1 MQGLRRSLFL
11 ISLPLATLGCL
22 ASMDTAKGQI
32 IPDKSLGTEQ
42 SVVNSNA
49 NTDLID
55 GGARRGANLFHSFQ
69 EFNVGQ
75 EGKAYFS
82 NPAGIDN
89 ILSRVT
95 GGKPSNIFGTLGV
108 EDGNANLF
116 FINPNGI
123 FFGSDARLDMRGSFL
138 ASTANSLLFDGGLEF
153 STTNPQAPP
162 MLAINIPIGLRFRD
176 NPGRITNRSVADDVG
191 LQVDS
196 GKSLS
201 LVGGDIS
208 LDEGRLTAAG
218 GQVNLGGLAGKGIV
232 GFNSDGSLS
241 FPDGVTRSDVSL
253 TNDALVNVIAENGGN
268 INIKAQNLELLEG
281 SSLWAGVEQ
290 ELETFSEQAGKIE
303 IDATDKVTIQGS
315 IAFISPEN
323 FADELK
329 KPGWQ
334 ITPGGKGN
342 IGHEAQLILEY
353 YEAFFGYARPNVGG
367 NRAEVNIKARS
378 LSLSN
383 NALIDTSTLLQGN
396 AGNISIDASSLSLS
410 NNALI
415 NTSSTTGQGNAGDI
429 QLKATDSI
437 VINGGSNL
445 QAVTSGSENAG
456 NISIDASSLSLSN
469 NALINT
475 SSTTGQGNA
484 GDIQLKATDS
494 IVINGGSNLQAVTS
508 GSENAGNISID
519 ASSLS
524 LSNNAQID
532 TSTTGQGNAGDIQL
546 KATDSIVINDGS
558 NLQANTS
565 GSGKAGNISID
576 ASNANV
582 SLRNGI
588 ILSDVN
594 SDATGRGGKIELVIK
609 SLDVKDG
616 AQISASTSGKS
627 DAGSVTINA
636 TDTVSF
642 DGVDN
647 QGDPSAVFSNVQTGG
662 EGKSGHISI
671 TTKSLSLKNGGQLNT
686 FIREAKS
693 TTPDDNNNAGNI
705 KLKVDDAVEIIGVAE
720 MSNKRL
726 PSGIFT
732 SVGSGA
738 TGNGG
743 SIKMDIGSLSV
754 RDGAQISASTA
765 GKGNAGSMTI
775 TAKNTVSFDGVEN
788 QGYPSAAFSTVEA
801 GGEGNGGDIN
811 ITARSLSL
819 TNGGQLNTFIR
830 AGGGKAPDDPDNNV
844 KAGDVKLKVDDDI
857 QIVGVGNDRFP
868 SGISSKVEP
877 KARGNAGNIDIDIKI
892 GSLSVRDGA
901 QISASTAGTGDAGSV
916 TIKAKD
922 TVSFDGVHNDSTS
935 AVFSTVEAGG
945 KGQGGD
951 INITARSLSL
961 TNGGQLNTFI
971 RGGADG
977 GKVPDGK
984 TKAGDVKLKVDD
996 IQIVGVGN
1004 DRFDSGIFSTV
1015 EEGGNGNG
1023 GNIDI
1028 GTEKI
1033 GSLLMSDKAQ
1043 ISSSTKGQGN
1053 AGNIKLKINSL
1064 SLNNGSQIST
1074 DSDKN
1079 NFQAGNIKITTDQD
1093 IWLDNKASISANTR
1107 GGQGNI
1113 TLDSRDLI
1121 LRRNS
1126 NIATNARGSATGGNI
1141 NINTNNLVAFENSDI
1156 TANAEE
1162 SFGGKADIY
1171 AKGKFGTQSR
1181 KLPTPKSDITA
1192 SSERGPKFSGEVTLN
1207 ISNVD
1212 PSHGLVKLPKNAV
1225 DSTEQIAQNPC
1236 QRGVGSKFIITG
1248 RGGLPPS
1255 PNDATSSDAVR
1266 VDLVEPALA
1275 ESRGVGEQRRRGA
1288 EEKTKSSVSKA
1299 IVPAQGWIFDKNGEV
1314 MLTAYDPTGTG
1325 SQRPLSPDSCLV
1337 P

>member
-22 ASMDTAKGQI
+22 ASMDTATGQI
-32 IPDKSLGTEQ
+32 IPDNSLGTEK
-42 SVVNSNA
+42 SVVNSND

-123 FFGSDARLDMRGSFL
+123 LFGPDARLDMRGSFL
-138 ASTANSLLFDGGLEF
+138 ASTANSLLFDSELEF

-162 MLAINIPIGLRFRD
+162 MLAINIPIGLRFRE
-176 NPGRITNRSVADDVG
+176 NPVSITNQSVTDGVG
-191 LQVDS
+191 LQVS
-196 GKSLS
+196 PGKSLS

-208 LDEGRLTAAG
+208 LDRGRLTAAG

-232 GFNSDGSLS
+232 GFNSDGGLS

-253 TNDALVNVIAENGGN
+253 MNSAFVNVIAEKGGN
-268 INIKAQNLELLEG
+268 INIKAQNLELVGG

-303 IDATDKVTIQGS
+303 IDATDQVTIQGS
-315 IAFISPEN
+315 IAFSPKN
-323 FADELK
+323 FRVKE
-329 KPGWQ
+329 PGWPS
-334 ITPGGKGN
+334 TPGGKGN
-342 IGHEAQLILEY
+342 IGHRLGHRGHYSWGHRYHIASLKPN
-353 YEAFFGYARPNVGG
+353 AKPNVGG
-367 NRAEVNIKARS
+367 NRAEVSIRARS

-383 NALIDTSTLLQGN
+383 S
-396 AGNISIDASSLSLS
+396 
-410 NNALI
+410 
-415 NTSSTTGQGNAGDI
+415 
-429 QLKATDSI
+429 
-437 VINGGSNL
+437 
-445 QAVTSGSENAG
+445 
-456 NISIDASSLSLSN
+456 
-469 NALINT
+469 
-475 SSTTGQGNA
+475 
-484 GDIQLKATDS
+484 
-494 IVINGGSNLQAVTS
+494 
-508 GSENAGNISID
+508 
-519 ASSLS
+519 
-524 LSNNAQID
+524 AQID

-588 ILSDVN
+588 ILSDVK
-594 SDATGRGGKIELVIK
+594 SGATGRGGKIELLIK

-616 AQISASTSGKS
+616 ARISASTTGKGY
-627 DAGSVTINA
+627 AGSVIINA

-642 DGVDN
+642 DGVDK
-647 QGDPSAVFSNVQTGG
+647 QGDPSAVFSNVQAGG

-671 TTKSLSLKNGGQLNT
+671 TTKSLSLKNGGQFNT

-693 TTPDDNNNAGNI
+693 TTPNDNINAGNI

-720 MSNKRL
+720 VSNKRL

-738 TGNGG
+738 TGNSG
-743 SIKMDIGSLSV
+743 SIKMDIGSLTV

-765 GKGNAGSMTI
+765 GTGDAGNMTI
-775 TAKNTVSFDGVEN
+775 TAKDTVSFDGVDN

-801 GGEGNGGDIN
+801 GGVGNGGNIN

-830 AGGGKAPDDPDNNV
+830 KPEGEVTHGNAGNVTLNVDNGV
-844 KAGDVKLKVDDDI
+844 
-857 QIVGVGNDRFP
+857 QIVGVGNNTR
-868 SGISSKVEP
+868 SGIFSKVET
-877 KARGNAGNIDIDIKI
+877 KATGNGGKIDIYIKI

-916 TIKAKD
+916 TIQAKD

-1126 NIATNARGSATGGNI
+1126 NIATNAKGSATGGNI
-1141 NINTNNLVAFENSDI
+1141 TIKTENLVAVPTEDSNISAD
-1156 TANAEE
+1156 AEE
-1162 SFGGKADIY
+1162 SFGGRVSISAQGIF
-1171 AKGKFGTQSR
+1171 GIKFR
-1181 KLPTPKSDITA
+1181 KQPTLESDITA
-1192 SSERGPKFSGEVTLN
+1192 SSELGPEFSGEVKLN
-1207 ISNVD
+1207 LPNVD

-1248 RGGLPPS
+1248 RGGLPSS
-1255 PNDATSSDAVR
+1255 PNQATSSDAVQ
-1266 VDLVEPALA
+1266 VDLVEPALG
-1275 ESRGVGEQRRRGA
+1275 ESRGVGEQRRRGT
-1288 EEKTKSSVSKA
+1288 EEKTKSSVSKP

-1314 MLTAYDPTGTG
+1314 TLTAYDPTGTG
-1325 SQRPLSPDSCLV
+1325 SQRSLSPDSCPV